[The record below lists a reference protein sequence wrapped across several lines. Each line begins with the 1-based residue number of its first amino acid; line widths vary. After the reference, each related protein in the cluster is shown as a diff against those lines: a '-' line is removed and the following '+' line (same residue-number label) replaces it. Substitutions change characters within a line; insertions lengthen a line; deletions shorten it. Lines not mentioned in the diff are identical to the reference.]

1 MLLNS
6 TRIINKL
13 SSAQTILRRVWVWA
27 YHEILIDNLRLD
39 MCTRLVEIHVYMDLE
54 VIFGVSPG
62 PRSRKNWFHW
72 TSVDPN
78 LEWIDF

>member
-1 MLLNS
+1 MIPYFDVLTGLEGEGPGVVPLEGLV
-6 TRIINKL
+6 TEL
-13 SSAQTILRRVWVWA
+13 SMP
-27 YHEILIDNLRLD
+27 DLD